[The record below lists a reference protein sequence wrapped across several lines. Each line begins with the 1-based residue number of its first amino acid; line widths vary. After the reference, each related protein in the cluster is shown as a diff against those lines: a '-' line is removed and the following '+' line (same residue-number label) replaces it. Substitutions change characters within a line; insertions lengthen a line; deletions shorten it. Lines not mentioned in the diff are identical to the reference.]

1 MNGNNHKLTL
11 NVGSCIIENLGDIQV
26 GDIHVLA
33 GRLGFQGPVNM
44 GDPTKT
50 ITVESNATVTF
61 YSATNTVN
69 GNGNEDKVMVLN
81 GNAQIDSGGFSNN
94 FQGAITLNG
103 TNNLMGLRVD
113 WHLWGGISGAGGMS
127 VGNSS
132 VGAGSGTLW
141 LDGANTYSGATIISN
156 AHKIMVGA
164 SSSLGS
170 SSNILVN
177 SGGTLDVS
185 APSSFALGAGRVLM
199 GAGTVA
205 GGSVVFNSGSTLAPG
220 FPDGNTYALTNTG
233 SLTLSSGS
241 TNLVA
246 VKKTTG
252 VANSMVSGPTSVTIN
267 SGATLVVNNIGSAL
281 AGGDAIQV
289 FTAASGISGTFGTI
303 IPATPGPGL
312 LWSQSTLDTDGN
324 LRVIAIPQPDISGI
338 VVGGGNVVLS
348 GTNNGSASTHYV
360 VLSSTNVAL
369 PLNQWTPVVTN
380 PFNPDGSFSWTY
392 TIVPA
397 ETSRFYRLQLQ

>member
-1 MNGNNHKLTL
+1 
-11 NVGSCIIENLGDIQV
+11 
-26 GDIHVLA
+26 
-33 GRLGFQGPVNM
+33 
-44 GDPTKT
+44 
-50 ITVESNATVTF
+50 
-61 YSATNTVN
+61 
-69 GNGNEDKVMVLN
+69 
-81 GNAQIDSGGFSNN
+81 
-94 FQGAITLNG
+94 
-103 TNNLMGLRVD
+103 
-113 WHLWGGISGAGGMS
+113 MS

-156 AHKIMVGA
+156 AHKVVVGA

-170 SSNILVN
+170 SSPILVN

-185 APSSFALGAGRVLM
+185 APSPFALGAGQVLM
-199 GAGTVA
+199 GNGTVV
-205 GGSVVFNSGSTLAPG
+205 GNSVVFGTGATLAPG
-220 FPDGNTYALTNTG
+220 FLDGNTYTLTMN
-233 SLTLSSGS
+233 STLSLQSGA

-246 VKKTTG
+246 VKKSGT
-252 VANSMVSGPTSVTIN
+252 VANSTVSGPTSVAIN

-312 LWSQSTLDTDGN
+312 LWSQSTLDTDGK
-324 LRVIAIPQPDISGI
+324 LHVTAIPQPDITDI
-338 VVGGGNVVLS
+338 MVVGGNVTLS
-348 GTNNGSASTHYV
+348 GTNNGPGSTHYV
-360 VLSSTNVAL
+360 VLSTTNVAL
-369 PLNQWTPVVTN
+369 PLYQWTPVVTN

-397 ETSRFYRLQLQ
+397 DTNRFYRLQLQ